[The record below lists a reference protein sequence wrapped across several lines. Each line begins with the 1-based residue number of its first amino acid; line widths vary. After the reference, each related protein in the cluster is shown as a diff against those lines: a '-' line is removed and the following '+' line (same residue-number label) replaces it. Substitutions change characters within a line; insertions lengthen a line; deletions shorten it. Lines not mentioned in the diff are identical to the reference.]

1 MICRL
6 CGYWEDGGNK
16 RTQKRGRKKLTKR
29 CGMIDFSAR
38 QHGDG
43 MKSPA
48 AEGLGRALEAAGA
61 GHPEKPPE
69 GVAIRRFQGNDY
81 RNRRGFSE
89 GAERCLRGKSPK
101 ERPSS
106 ERGGLVEARGKK
118 KGRDARRARQS
129 EEAFKRHNLKEEL
142 AEAWRK

>member
-1 MICRL
+1 MV
-6 CGYWEDGGNK
+6 
-16 RTQKRGRKKLTKR
+16 
-29 CGMIDFSAR
+29 DFSAR

-48 AEGLGRALEAAGA
+48 ADGLGRVTEAAGA
-61 GHPEKPPE
+61 GHPESSLE
-69 GVAIRRFQGNDY
+69 AGAIRRFEGNDY

-89 GAERCLRGKSPK
+89 GAERFLRGKSPK

-129 EEAFKRHNLKEEL
+129 EEVFKRHNLKEEL

>member
-1 MICRL
+1 
-6 CGYWEDGGNK
+6 
-16 RTQKRGRKKLTKR
+16 
-29 CGMIDFSAR
+29 MIDFSAR

-81 RNRRGFSE
+81 RTRRGFSRMRRETCE
-89 GAERCLRGKSPK
+89 GEKTRRSDLAPRG
-101 ERPSS
+101 
-106 ERGGLVEARGKK
+106 A
-118 KGRDARRARQS
+118 D
-129 EEAFKRHNLKEEL
+129 
-142 AEAWRK
+142 W

>member
-1 MICRL
+1 MV
-6 CGYWEDGGNK
+6 
-16 RTQKRGRKKLTKR
+16 
-29 CGMIDFSAR
+29 DFSAR

-48 AEGLGRALEAAGA
+48 AEGLGRVLEAAGA

-89 GAERCLRGKSPK
+89 GVERCR
-101 ERPSS
+101 
-106 ERGGLVEARGKK
+106 
-118 KGRDARRARQS
+118 RDEKPEGATW
-129 EEAFKRHNLKEEL
+129 L
-142 AEAWRK
+142 

>member
-1 MICRL
+1 MV
-6 CGYWEDGGNK
+6 
-16 RTQKRGRKKLTKR
+16 
-29 CGMIDFSAR
+29 DFSAR

-48 AEGLGRALEAAGA
+48 AEGLGRVLEAAGA

-89 GAERCLRGKSPK
+89 GVERRRRS
-101 ERPSS
+101 
-106 ERGGLVEARGKK
+106 KK
-118 KGRDARRARQS
+118 PEGAT
-129 EEAFKRHNLKEEL
+129 
-142 AEAWRK
+142 

>member
-1 MICRL
+1 MGISGRKK
-6 CGYWEDGGNK
+6 EDE
-16 RTQKRGRKKLTKR
+16 KKLTKR

-48 AEGLGRALEAAGA
+48 AEGLGRVLEAAGA
-61 GHPEKPPE
+61 GHPEKTPE

-118 KGRDARRARQS
+118 KGRDARRARRS